1 MAEPASAFR
10 ALAEAV
16 TLRLREEREQIGDR
30 AGDTVSAVLRELGF
44 VSRREYD
51 ELELRVAQLEHR
63 LRLVEDGEAAAA
75 PPSPPDAVP

>member
-1 MAEPASAFR
+1 MAEPASTFR

-16 TLRLREEREQIGDR
+16 TLRLREEREQLGDR

-44 VSRREYD
+44 VSRHEYD

-63 LRLVEDGEAAAA
+63 LRLVEDGEAA